1 MKMLYYDRIDFSE
14 GIDVN
19 KTRASKECDIC
30 YYRFFLSYSFKLQTN
45 VCNRYH
51 DLLMMSVNLSDFAIL
66 NVNGPDYCCFISL
79 ISENEATNLI
89 QNADLTEKSVTL

>member
-1 MKMLYYDRIDFSE
+1 
-14 GIDVN
+14 
-19 KTRASKECDIC
+19 
-30 YYRFFLSYSFKLQTN
+30 
-45 VCNRYH
+45 
-51 DLLMMSVNLSDFAIL
+51 MMSVNLSDFAIL